1 MNDMS
6 AVIVAKSDQI
16 NADDL
21 ISGPRVVTIA
31 GVRISPGT
39 EQPVEM
45 KLEGTDKLFRP
56 CKSVSRV
63 IVGLW
68 GSDANQYIG
77 RSLRLFR
84 DPNVTWAGVKV
95 GGIRVDQ
102 ASHIDGERALVVKES
117 QKVSKVHKIKP
128 LVIAKP
134 EPETPAID
142 RARAAI
148 QTAPDLEALRRIWAS
163 KGMAPFREELQP
175 VLDAQKAALTPV
187 TDGEDA

>member
-6 AVIVAKSDQI
+6 AVVVAKSDQV

-21 ISGPRVVTIA
+21 VAGPMIVTIA
-31 GVRISPGT
+31 GVKITPGT
-39 EQPVEM
+39 EQPVQM
-45 KLEGTDKLFRP
+45 TLEETNKFFRP
-56 CKSVSRV
+56 CKTVSRV
-63 IVGLW
+63 IVSLW
-68 GSDANQYIG
+68 GPDASQYIG

-102 ASHIDGERALVVKES
+102 ASHIDSERSLVVKES

-134 EPETPAID
+134 EPEAPAID

-148 QTAPDLEALRRIWAS
+148 QTAPDLDTLKRIWAS
-163 KGMAPFREELQP
+163 KAMAPFREELQP
-175 VLDAQKAALTPV
+175 VLDAQKAALTAAEG
-187 TDGEDA
+187 DNAQ